1 MDLITHIDK
10 NIKGLFLTGSEPYEF
25 IDFTTRRDLYD
36 IAHRFKRLY
45 DIYICAQGYNFL
57 HIKLLTDYGLIDVNI
72 KRINYKKK
80 DYIKKDNY

>member
-1 MDLITHIDK
+1 MDLLSHIDR
-10 NIKGLFLTGSEPYEF
+10 NINGLFLTNSEPYEF

-57 HIKLLTDYGLIDVNI
+57 HIKLVTDYGIVDVNI